1 MLTQTKHTIQK
12 TGWQVGMVAIV
23 MLIGLA
29 ALNVSSVFAVGTV
42 TYNPL
47 VATMINNVSQAELE
61 PAVKDLTGVTSPLIG
76 GSPYTILTRGS
87 SSGEPI
93 DKAEQYIYEKLQ
105 TYGLSSV
112 SYQNY
117 PGKGAVHPG
126 RNIIGQITGTTKPNE
141 IVIIG
146 CHIDNQPWGEPIA
159 PGADDDASGCS
170 ANLYLA
176 RSFAGKSFARTI
188 RFVFFGSEENAPW
201 TSNKYGSGY
210 YAAQASAAGE
220 NIVVMIE
227 ADALAYNGGSPP
239 AKGRVVEMHI
249 RMCNKAPAAEKA
261 IMAMWHDVIA
271 TYNIAGLNATDYA
284 MSMKYSDHG
293 AFWSYYSTVPA
304 VLLIEQEWDVTNP
317 NWHTTG
323 DTISTFNWT
332 YYLQVTRT
340 LVGLA
345 AHQAQIISTQ

>member
-1 MLTQTKHTIQK
+1 MFTQLKHIARKVSLLSVVALILLTTIS
-12 TGWQVGMVAIV
+12 
-23 MLIGLA
+23 
-29 ALNVSSVFAVGTV
+29 VSGVSASGTV

-47 VATMINNVSQAELE
+47 VATMISNVSQAQLE
-61 PAVKDLTGVTSPLIG
+61 PAVKDLTGVTSPIIG

-93 DKAEQYIYEKLQ
+93 DKAEQYIYETLQ

-117 PGKGAVHPG
+117 PGKGVVDPG
-126 RNIIGQITGTTKPNE
+126 RNVIGQISGTTKPGE
-141 IVIIG
+141 IVVIG
-146 CHIDNQPWGEPIA
+146 CHLDDQPWGEPVA

-201 TSNKYGSGY
+201 TSPKYGSGY
-210 YAAQASAAGE
+210 YAAQANTAGE
-220 NIVVMIE
+220 NIVAIIE
-227 ADALAYNGGSPP
+227 ADALAYNAGSAPP
-239 AKGRVVEMHI
+239 KGRVVEMHT
-249 RMCNKAPAAEKA
+249 RFGKKAPAAEMA
-261 IMAMWHDVIA
+261 ILTMWHDVIA
-271 TYNIAGLNATDYA
+271 TYGITGLNATDYA
-284 MSMKYSDHG
+284 MGMKYSDHG
-293 AFWSYYSTVPA
+293 AFWTYYSTVPA

-317 NWHTTG
+317 NWHTAG

-332 YYLQVTRT
+332 YYIQVTRT

>member
-1 MLTQTKHTIQK
+1 MFTQIKHKARKASWQAGVVAVILIVALTI
-12 TGWQVGMVAIV
+12 
-23 MLIGLA
+23 
-29 ALNVSSVFAVGTV
+29 LNVPNASAVGTV

-47 VATMINNVSQAELE
+47 VATMINNVSQSELE
-61 PAVKDLTGVTSPLIG
+61 PAVKNLTGVNSPIIG

-93 DKAEQYIYEKLQ
+93 DKAEQYIYETLQ

-112 SYQNY
+112 TYQNY

-126 RNIIGQITGTTKPNE
+126 RNVIGQITGTTKPGE
-141 IVIIG
+141 IVVIG
-146 CHIDNQPWGEPIA
+146 CHLDDQPWGEPVA
-159 PGADDDASGCS
+159 PGADDNASGCS

-176 RSFAGKSFARTI
+176 RTFAGKSFARTI

-201 TSNKYGSGY
+201 TSNLYGSGY
-210 YAAQASAAGE
+210 YAAQAKAAGE
-220 NIVVMIE
+220 NIVAMIE
-227 ADALAYNGGSPP
+227 ADALAYNAGSAPP
-239 AKGRVVEMHI
+239 KGRVVEMHT
-249 RMCNKAPAAEKA
+249 RFGSKAPAGEAA
-261 IMAMWHDVIA
+261 ILVMWHDVIS
-271 TYNIAGLNATDYA
+271 TYGITGLNATDYA
-284 MSMKYSDHG
+284 MGMKYSDHG
-293 AFWSYYSTVPA
+293 AFWKYYPSAPA

-332 YYLQVTRT
+332 YYVQVTRT

>member
-1 MLTQTKHTIQK
+1 MFTYVKHNARKIGWHASVVTIV
-12 TGWQVGMVAIV
+12 TLIV
-23 MLIGLA
+23 LA
-29 ALNVSSVFAVGTV
+29 TLNVPSASAVGTI

-61 PAVKDLTGVTSPLIG
+61 PAVKDLTGVTSPIIG
-76 GSPYTILTRGS
+76 GSPYTILTRDS

-93 DKAEQYIYEKLQ
+93 DKAEQYIYETLQ

-126 RNIIGQITGTTKPNE
+126 RNIIGQITGTTKPSE
-141 IVIIG
+141 IVVVG
-146 CHIDNQPWGEPIA
+146 CHIDNQPWDEPVA
-159 PGADDDASGCS
+159 PGADDNASGCS

-201 TSNKYGSGY
+201 SSSKYGSGY
-210 YAAQASAAGE
+210 YAAQAKAAGE
-220 NIVVMIE
+220 NIVAMIE
-227 ADALAYNGGSPP
+227 ADALAYNGGSAP
-239 AKGRVVEMHI
+239 AKGRVVEIHI
-249 RMCNKAPAAEKA
+249 RMGNKAPAAEKA

-271 TYNIAGLNATDYA
+271 TYNITGLNATDYP
-284 MSMKYSDHG
+284 MSMKLSDHG
-293 AFWSYYSTVPA
+293 AFWAYYPTVPA

-317 NWHTTG
+317 NWHTPN
-323 DTISTFNWT
+323 DTIGTFNWA
-332 YYLQVTRT
+332 YYIQVTRT

>member
-1 MLTQTKHTIQK
+1 MFANIKHNMQKVSWRVSVSIIITLILLATI
-12 TGWQVGMVAIV
+12 
-23 MLIGLA
+23 
-29 ALNVSSVFAVGTV
+29 NVPSASAVGTV

-47 VATMINNVSQAELE
+47 VATMINNVSQAQLE
-61 PAVKDLTGVTSPLIG
+61 PAVKDLTGVTSPIIG

-87 SSGEPI
+87 SSGIPI
-93 DKAEQYIYEKLQ
+93 DKAEQYIYETLQ

-117 PGKGAVHPG
+117 PGKGTVHPG
-126 RNIIGQITGTTKPNE
+126 RNVIGQITGTTKPGE
-141 IVIIG
+141 IVVIG
-146 CHIDNQPWGEPIA
+146 CHLDDQPCGEPVA

-176 RSFAGKSFARTI
+176 RTFAGKSFARTI

-201 TSNKYGSGY
+201 TSSLYGSGY
-210 YAAQASAAGE
+210 YAAQAKAAGE
-220 NIVVMIE
+220 NILAMIE
-227 ADALAYNGGSPP
+227 ADAIAYNAGSAPSN
-239 AKGRVVEMHI
+239 GRVIEMHT
-249 RMCNKAPAAEKA
+249 RSGKKAPAAEKA
-261 IMAMWHDVIA
+261 ILTMWHDVIT
-271 TYNIAGLNATDYA
+271 TYGITGLNATDYA
-284 MSMKYSDHG
+284 MGMKLSDHG
-293 AFWSYYSTVPA
+293 AFWAYYHTVPA

-332 YYLQVTRT
+332 YYVQVTRT